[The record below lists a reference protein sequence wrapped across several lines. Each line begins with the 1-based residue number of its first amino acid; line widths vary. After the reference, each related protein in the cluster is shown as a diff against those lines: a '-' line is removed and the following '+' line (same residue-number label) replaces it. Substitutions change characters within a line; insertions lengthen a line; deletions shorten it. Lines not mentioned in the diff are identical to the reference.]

1 MKAKLMSG
9 YGSPPVCS
17 NDRYILF
24 DCNSSFTKA
33 FQIVKSGK
41 QWLQNVEIL
50 MKSKLMSGY
59 GSPPLCFND
68 RYILFDCNSSFT
80 KAFQMV

>member
-1 MKAKLMSG
+1 MFDCNSSFTKAFQMVKSCKQWLKNVEILMEAKLMPG

-17 NDRYILF
+17 NDRYIVF

-41 QWLQNVEIL
+41 QWL
-50 MKSKLMSGY
+50 
-59 GSPPLCFND
+59 
-68 RYILFDCNSSFT
+68 
-80 KAFQMV
+80 